1 MARNNASAQNE
12 LQNAAY
18 RAVENFRDAMFTET
32 ECAFIARI
40 TKYDKGKHV
49 ADVQPLTKLSDG
61 TDSAQYLDIPV
72 AENCYMLDELV
83 DALKPEF
90 EKADQNHTIPAHDGV
105 PAHIHT
111 SLAGKLPKKHL
122 LRVGVPVVCVVL
134 DRDNDNWAGGNDAST
149 YMPNTSR
156 THDANDSI
164 IVGVLGGTWL
174 GG

>member
-1 MARNNASAQNE
+1 MARNNATAQNE

-32 ECAFIARI
+32 ECAYIARI
-40 TKYDKGKHV
+40 TKYDKIKHI
-49 ADVQPLTKLSDG
+49 ADVQPLVKSSEG
-61 TDSAQYLDIPV
+61 IDSAQYLDIPV

-83 DALKPEF
+83 DALRPEF
-90 EKADQNHTIPAHDGV
+90 EKADQNHTIPAHPGA

-134 DRDNDNWAGGNDAST
+134 DRDNDNWHGGNDAST
-149 YMPNTSR
+149 FMPNTSR

-164 IVGVLGGTWL
+164 VVGVLGGTWL